1 MFIGSS
7 IKKIKDTDFLRVKWG
22 SKSNVIKEAVEQFNE
37 QARSRTDEK
46 ILSSYPKYLTFF
58 QAESLFQKIQSL
70 TEGKEPIVIEKLELI
85 HQENGKPKSDHEA
98 YATKVKLDD
107 DYICLLEPLMIA
119 VFSNK
124 DKGFEKATY
133 EEKCDYFTESIF
145 QSYINSVEIDPKYL
159 PSLPSKT
166 AVDEALEAKQD
177 VLIEFSHEFPLL
189 EVSESEEISEQ
200 QAHQVADLFGGE
212 SVKQLESGAGETK
225 QVSETKIDPFD
236 VQPEPETN
244 VQEVVTSS
252 TPEKTAV
259 TVEPVLEKSP
269 VLSDTK
275 DKVSV
280 PVKNIVRQDNKVRAI
295 EPDLEFDFPTFE
307 LKNFAKESYAPYET
321 DYVEWRLNELK
332 KEANH
337 YLAKRIQVAV
347 RYSKDAIQNKLVEFE
362 RKEYQKIKQEIALKD
377 ERASLKERIVKE
389 TRASES
395 KELELQ
401 ESLLDKEY
409 KVALE
414 QEEQRHQAK
423 KREIETDF
431 ESRKHAVK
439 HEIQQKF
446 FVQADKRYK
455 EELLAANGN
464 LDRLLQEKLAEL
476 DIKKMNKEELLIAQA
491 KQEADKIGQEL
502 FDSKRSKLVRL
513 KPLIVEEHNQAKK
526 EHLIKQAKELRQQ
539 EREDTLKTNEQLRD
553 QVKELLDSNAKA
565 KEDSYEIQQS
575 LLEEKKRS
583 LQEQTDSLL
592 KFKDALQNESQ
603 SKVVVEEQ
611 KKKANVWLWP
621 TVVIANLTLLFG
633 GFTLYQ
639 QQISQT
645 QRSSLQSTISKQQK
659 SISELKEQ
667 QASLKKKEQA
677 SQSSAEKVAKE
688 KNKER
693 MNALEK
699 ELNDLKAKQA
709 ASENTTKAEEAK

>member
-7 IKKIKDTDFLRVKWG
+7 IKKIKDNDFLRVKWG

-58 QAESLFQKIQSL
+58 QAESLFQTIQYL
-70 TEGKEPIVIEKLELI
+70 TEGKEPIVIEKLELV
-85 HQENGKPKSDHEA
+85 HQEHGKPKSDHEA

-107 DYICLLEPLMIA
+107 DYICLLEPLMVA

-145 QSYINSVEIDPKYL
+145 QSYIKSVEIDPKYL
-159 PSLPSKT
+159 PNLPSKT
-166 AVDEALEAKQD
+166 AVAEALQIKQD
-177 VLIEFSHEFPLL
+177 VSIEFRQEFPVL
-189 EVSESEEISEQ
+189 EVSESEEVSEQ
-200 QAHQVADLFGGE
+200 QADQVAELFDGE
-212 SVKQLESGAGETK
+212 PAEQLESEASEIK
-225 QVSETKIDPFD
+225 QVSETLIDPFD

-244 VQEVVTSS
+244 AQEVITSLP
-252 TPEKTAV
+252 PEKTAV
-259 TVEPVLEKSP
+259 PVDP
-269 VLSDTK
+269 VAKEAPMLPDPK
-275 DKVSV
+275 AELSV
-280 PVKNIVRQDNKVRAI
+280 PIKNSVQQDSNDHVI
-295 EPDLEFDFPTFE
+295 EPDLELDFPTFE
-307 LKNFAKESYAPYET
+307 LKNFAKESYAPYEAE
-321 DYVEWRLNELK
+321 YVEWRLNEFK
-332 KEANH
+332 QEANN
-337 YLAKRIQVAV
+337 YLAKRIKVAV
-347 RYSKDAIQNKLVEFE
+347 RYSKDAIKNKLVAFE
-362 RKEYQKIKQEIALKD
+362 RAEYQKIKQEITLKD
-377 ERASLKERIVKE
+377 ERTSLKERIVKE
-389 TRASES
+389 TRASEA
-395 KELELQ
+395 KELDLQ

-409 KVALE
+409 KAALE
-414 QEEQRHQAK
+414 QEEQRYQAK

-455 EELLAANGN
+455 EELLVANGN
-464 LDRLLQEKLAEL
+464 LNRLLQEKLAEL
-476 DIKKMNKEELLIAQA
+476 DIKKTNKEELLITQA
-491 KQEADKIGQEL
+491 KEEADKIGQEL
-502 FDSKRSKLVRL
+502 FDNKRSKLMRL
-513 KPLIVEEHNQAKK
+513 KPLVVEEHKQAKK

-539 EREDTLKTNEQLRD
+539 EREDTLKTNEQLRG

-565 KEDSYEIQQS
+565 KEDSYEIQQT
-575 LLEEKKRS
+575 LLEEKKRN

-592 KFKDALQNESQ
+592 KFKDVLQSEPQ
-603 SKVVVEEQ
+603 SKVVVEEP
-611 KKKANVWLWP
+611 KKKMNVWLWP
-621 TVVIANLTLLFG
+621 TVVIVNLSLLFG
-633 GFTLYQ
+633 GFTAYQ
-639 QQISQT
+639 QHISQM
-645 QRSSLQSTISKQQK
+645 QRSSLQATVSKQQK
-659 SISELKEQ
+659 NISELKAQ

-699 ELNDLKAKQA
+699 ELNDLKTKQA